1 VPGRGARPML
11 QAAKRAG
18 AAAIDSGG
26 GQEDRCRTA
35 TPMIQTLVVRVIR
48 SIGGCLTAMPNQAG
62 YAGSSNAS
70 STSRPLGVAGCDGG
84 SRGFCGANPADAP
97 GRCDGLLMVDAPC
110 PY

>member
-1 VPGRGARPML
+1 VPTPSDPGAVEVPGRGARLML

-35 TPMIQTLVVRVIR
+35 PPMIQTLVVRVIR
-48 SIGGCLTAMPNQAG
+48 SIGGCLTAMPSRVG

-70 STSRPLGVAGCDGG
+70 STGRPLGVAGCDGG
-84 SRGFCGANPADAP
+84 
-97 GRCDGLLMVDAPC
+97 
-110 PY
+110 